1 MKKFTKA
8 AIVAL
13 LVAGLMTACGGKTYE
28 CSLCEETYEG
38 KANVVKQDGK
48 KAELCDGCYE
58 LYQLTAPFMAL
69 LGEDE

>member
-1 MKKFTKA
+1 MKKLTKVAIA
-8 AIVAL
+8 AI

-28 CSLCEETYEG
+28 CSLCKETYEG

-58 LYQLTAPFMAL
+58 LYQLSASFIAV